1 MQSEKRLYLIRAL
14 LRERREALSV
24 PQEEQA
30 QKRLLR
36 ALFKRFFKG
45 YFFITEAQKSA
56 YFTSPKKM
64 LYTVLASRGTDP
76 PRSKNPNHKGISNEH
91 FQKAVRH
98 PQK

>member
-14 LRERREALSV
+14 LRERREDLSV
-24 PQEEQA
+24 PPEEQA

-36 ALFKRFFKG
+36 ALFQALFKG
-45 YFFITEAQKSA
+45 LLFYYRGTKKCVL
-56 YFTSPKKM
+56 YKPGKM

-76 PRSKNPNHKGISNEH
+76 PRSKNPNYKGISNEH
-91 FQKAVRH
+91 FQKTVLQ